1 MKGLSSARVNSA
13 EKDFLYNSGFLVNQ
27 RSSWASKSSYIV
39 FDFYYVMF
47 GSFCIFHNFELSL
60 KRSRRKTQVE
70 YLKTFAS
77 GHLLLKT
84 LVIIQVSVHEV
95 SIPRQSKTLYD
106 KEHEVV
112 P

>member
-1 MKGLSSARVNSA
+1 M
-13 EKDFLYNSGFLVNQ
+13 
-27 RSSWASKSSYIV
+27 
-39 FDFYYVMF
+39 
-47 GSFCIFHNFELSL
+47 
-60 KRSRRKTQVE
+60 E

-84 LVIIQVSVHEV
+84 LLYHSGFYLGGLRGGRFPPKQPSLPPQKVVIIQVSVHEV